1 MLRLQLAFSLVLLL
15 RLETGVALGFFA
27 MGCAPGGG
35 ASNIYTYL
43 LNGDLSLS
51 ITMTTI
57 STFASL
63 GNQGVCV
70 CVCVCVCVRVCVCGV
85 CVQEGRNS

>member
-1 MLRLQLAFSLVLLL
+1 MLLK
-15 RLETGVALGFFA
+15 LEAGLALGFFA

-51 ITMTTI
+51 ITMTLI

-63 GNQGVCV
+63 GTVF
-70 CVCVCVCVRVCVCGV
+70 
-85 CVQEGRNS
+85 

>member
-1 MLRLQLAFSLVLLL
+1 MLLK
-15 RLETGVALGFFA
+15 LETGVALGFFA

-51 ITMTTI
+51 ITMTLV

-63 GNQGVCV
+63 GKDNLH
-70 CVCVCVCVRVCVCGV
+70 
-85 CVQEGRNS
+85 VQANFAKTEIWASDNSKRTFFRFDFATK